1 MGVRRAPGPEGMVAK
16 EPEPLRGPRP
26 GGAVLERVRQLPV
39 IFPRPVPKASG
50 TVGGGAGRPQLLE
63 VPRTNGAVQEFK
75 ERVIGADRLGY
86 LLSPTVK
93 VVCQVTQLA
102 GVRVLSKASKGSR
115 DVYPSVVGLFAF
127 RRRGELH
134 HALVRIVHLHLLS

>member
-1 MGVRRAPGPEGMVAK
+1 MAP
-16 EPEPLRGPRP
+16 
-26 GGAVLERVRQLPV
+26 
-39 IFPRPVPKASG
+39 
-50 TVGGGAGRPQLLE
+50 T
-63 VPRTNGAVQEFK
+63 
-75 ERVIGADRLGY
+75 VIGADRLGY